1 MRRAIWWMTTALAV
15 VAVGGSAY
23 AWGRQQQLNGQAMA
37 TMVNAQ
43 FDGALHNA
51 LADMESLRGALASAM
66 LVADP
71 VSFDRHLSDVAKF
84 AYAGEN
90 DLSRLPSNISADHNM
105 NEFLHT
111 VDSQVEHW
119 MISNQ
124 NPGAASVQQALTSYY
139 NRAGNVISGLERIV
153 NAPRTTA
160 SFWTDGRQLAPA
172 ARDGLARLEQSLGTM
187 VSDASIHSSA
197 TSGKSKVASPILIQS
212 TDAVKRVE
220 AAAGVDKTAEWKAQL
235 HTTGENAPYYVVSG
249 DTKRGSVRAEV
260 SATTGKLISYHLTR
274 PIGVAKYDFA
284 QAATDAQAWL
294 AHQGYHQVVR
304 ADAGNTDGIARFA
317 YQPMISGLPV
327 LDSSFNVVV
336 ALDNG
341 QVIGFYEQGKLPP
354 TSLPKVTKALPA
366 NALRAKLGP
375 KFHMQSERK
384 VIVEN
389 PNGNWVQAM
398 AYEGVLGDEP
408 YRVIID
414 LQTGHELRV
423 DRLG

>member
-1 MRRAIWWMTTALAV
+1 MRRSIWWMTTALAV
-15 VAVGGSAY
+15 VVVGGSAY

-37 TMVNAQ
+37 AMVNAQ
-43 FDGALHNA
+43 YDGALHNA

-71 VSFDRHLSDVAKF
+71 ESFDRHLSDVEKF

-90 DLSRLPSNISADHNM
+90 DLSRLPSNVSADHNI

-111 VDSQVEHW
+111 VNSQAEHW
-119 MISNQ
+119 IIANQ
-124 NPGAASVQQALTSYY
+124 SPSAASVQQSLASYY
-139 NRAGNVISGLERIV
+139 TRAGNVINGLERIV
-153 NAPRTTA
+153 NAPRSTT
-160 SFWTDGRQLAPA
+160 SYWMDGKQLAPA

-187 VSDASIHSSA
+187 AADG
-197 TSGKSKVASPILIQS
+197 TGQQPKTGTKSKPAAPIALQS
-212 TDAVKRVE
+212 TEAVKRV
-220 AAAGVDKTAEWKAQL
+220 ASVAGVTNTTKWKAQL
-235 HTTGENAPYYVVSG
+235 HTAGENAPYYLVVG
-249 DTKRGSVRAEV
+249 DTTRGSVRAEV
-260 SATTGKLISYHLTR
+260 SAATGRLISYHLSR
-274 PIGVAKYDFA
+274 PIGTKKYDFA

-294 AHQGYHQVVR
+294 ARQGYHQVIR
-304 ADAGNTDGIARFA
+304 ADAGNSDGIARFA
-317 YQPMISGLPV
+317 YQPLVGGLPV

-341 QVIGFYEQGKLPP
+341 QVVGFYEQGKLPP
-354 TSLPKVTKALPA
+354 TSLPKATKVIPA
-366 NALRAKLGP
+366 NALRAKVGP
-375 KFHMQSERK
+375 KFHIQSERK

-389 PNGNWVQAM
+389 PSGDWVQAM

-423 DRLG
+423 DRLS